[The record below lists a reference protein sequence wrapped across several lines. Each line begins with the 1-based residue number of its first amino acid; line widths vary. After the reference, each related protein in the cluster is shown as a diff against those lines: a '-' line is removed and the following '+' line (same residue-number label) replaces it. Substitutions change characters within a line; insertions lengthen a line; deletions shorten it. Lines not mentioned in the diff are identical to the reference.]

1 MEEIVGG
8 MKPTDQRFSCSG
20 ATNFSVASNTVN
32 EGSLSMGYRFTTLLD
47 TLSSL
52 QFRTVVLLSL
62 GLDTWHIADLL
73 ATSEQTVWTCLFD
86 SLRRSG
92 CRDVHE
98 LRARVLHECDNDL
111 YDETMLKREMAPLQY
126 AAQKILARS
135 GADLRASLL
144 N

>member
-1 MEEIVGG
+1 
-8 MKPTDQRFSCSG
+8 
-20 ATNFSVASNTVN
+20 
-32 EGSLSMGYRFTTLLD
+32 MGYRLTTLLD
-47 TLSSL
+47 ALSSL

-73 ATSEQTVWTCLFD
+73 ATSEHTVLTCLLD

-98 LRARVLHECDNDL
+98 LRERVLHECDHDL
-111 YDETMLKREMAPLQY
+111 YDETRLRREMAPLQD

-135 GADLRASLL
+135 GADPRMPLI